1 MTKWM
6 RSNASNVTL
15 LLASIFLPQM
25 QPMEFL
31 YELPEPTYAYKSTQT
46 HTPIFSI
53 FILK

>member
-6 RSNASNVTL
+6 RSGVSNVTL
-15 LLASIFLPQM
+15 LLSPIFLLQM

-31 YELPEPTYAYKSTQT
+31 YERPEPTYAYKSTQT
-46 HTPIFSI
+46 HSPIFSI